1 LLGLFPEEEKIQR
14 LKPGFFRA
22 SYRPGLWTALRAEAV
37 HAPKRVYQERENVKR
52 LEESKRFGAKRQK
65 LLEPPQTA
73 YRFNQRCRA
82 VIGDHDSIGFNSPVN
97 AAGL

>member
-1 LLGLFPEEEKIQR
+1 MPSRAGRESRFVSGL
-14 LKPGFFRA
+14 
-22 SYRPGLWTALRAEAV
+22 GLWTALRAEAV

-82 VIGDHDSIGFNSPVN
+82 VIGDDDSIGFNSPVN